1 MFFIY
6 TLMKHLKSYTLYER
20 VSKETRI
27 FESTELDL
35 KEILL
40 ELKDMGYTITHD
52 DAIRGPGYDENDN
65 NRLKSIWIKDNINPS
80 DWVELPWSELKEYA
94 LRIKDYLGDKFI
106 SFQWRKIVG
115 FPSPTPAF
123 TSNPYTTVELNEE
136 TEIDDRI
143 WSFVIKYKE

>member
-1 MFFIY
+1 
-6 TLMKHLKSYTLYER
+6 MKHLTPYK
-20 VSKETRI
+20 I

-35 KEILL
+35 REILL
-40 ELKDMGYTITHD
+40 ELKDIGYTITHD
-52 DAIRGPGYDENDN
+52 DAL
-65 NRLKSIWIKDNINPS
+65 LKSIWIKDNINPS